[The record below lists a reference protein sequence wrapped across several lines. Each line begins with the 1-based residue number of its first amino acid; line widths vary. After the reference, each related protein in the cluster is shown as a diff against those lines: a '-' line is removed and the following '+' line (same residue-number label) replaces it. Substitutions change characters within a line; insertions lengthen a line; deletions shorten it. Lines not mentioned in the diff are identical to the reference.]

1 MVRQITK
8 FFLSIRTTIW
18 LLWFLMAV
26 LFAGAFIMPAKEEF
40 QAIHSMPLFDW
51 LKEQPISMTWWLW
64 CSIIILAILTIN
76 TVFCSIESIIK
87 KRKATQWL
95 LLISPQIIHI
105 GFLFMLLAHLLSS
118 IGGFKGV
125 AVAREGAFL
134 KMPDDDITLNVKA
147 INIDVDQYG
156 YINDWEVN
164 VEYISGQN
172 KILKDRIKP
181 NAPSLKE
188 GFNINVKDL
197 QAFPEKAVLLQV
209 SREPGALWALIGG
222 ILFMAGIIILIVLKV
237 KMEK

>member
-1 MVRQITK
+1 
-8 FFLSIRTTIW
+8 
-18 LLWFLMAV
+18 
-26 LFAGAFIMPAKEEF
+26 
-40 QAIHSMPLFDW
+40 
-51 LKEQPISMTWWLW
+51 
-64 CSIIILAILTIN
+64 
-76 TVFCSIESIIK
+76 
-87 KRKATQWL
+87 
-95 LLISPQIIHI
+95 
-105 GFLFMLLAHLLSS
+105 MLLAHLLSS

-134 KMPDDDITLNVKA
+134 KMPDDDITLNIKA

-222 ILFMAGIIILIVLKV
+222 ILFMAGTIILIVLKV

>member
-1 MVRQITK
+1 MFRHITQ

-18 LLWFLMAV
+18 LLWFLMAL
-26 LFAGAFIMPAKEEF
+26 LFAGAFIMPAREEF
-40 QAIHSMPLFDW
+40 QAIQSMPLFEW
-51 LKEQPISMTWWLW
+51 LKVQPISVTWWLW

-76 TVFCSIESIIK
+76 TIFCSIESIIK

-105 GFLFMLLAHLLSS
+105 GFLFILLAHLLSS
-118 IGGFKGV
+118 TGGFKGI
-125 AVAREGAFL
+125 AVAREGTFL
-134 KMPDDDITLNVKA
+134 KMPNDSITLNVRA

-156 YINDWEVN
+156 YINDWEVD

-222 ILFMAGIIILIVLKV
+222 ILFMTGIIILIVLKMR
-237 KMEK
+237 MER